1 MKKIPKF
8 KHLTELDRAKIEA
21 LSKEGY
27 GICNI
32 AGIIGVNKSTIS
44 REISNRGT
52 PSGYHAWI
60 AELNYK
66 KKRSVCHPKNKI
78 EDTKIGTYIIGKIKE
93 GWSPEQISGRI
104 KKEIDDGERPPSD
117 SIVAETIYQFV
128 YDSEYG
134 QREKFYQYLRRGKK
148 RRTKKFGR
156 KSQKEIIKNR
166 VFIDERPAEVN
177 LRNTVGHWESDSIIY
192 PHKEALNSLLE
203 RKSRYAIVTK
213 LKRKTAELTR
223 AAITD
228 RLKDQIC
235 LTLTVD
241 NGTENKEHK
250 EIAHDLAAQV
260 YFCHA
265 FHSWEKG
272 SNENFNGLIRRYLPR
287 GESIQEVT
295 QEEIDDI
302 AWELNNRPRKILGF
316 KTPAEVLKSE
326 YQKLVIVAFG
336 SGM

>member
-1 MKKIPKF
+1 MKKKRKF

-27 GICNI
+27 RVSNI
-32 AGIIGVNKSTIS
+32 AGIIGVNRSTIS
-44 REISNRGT
+44 KEIGNRGT
-52 PSGYHAWI
+52 PSGYHARI
-60 AELNYK
+60 AELNYR
-66 KKRSVCHPKNKI
+66 KKRSTCHPRNKI
-78 EDTKIGTYIIGKIKE
+78 EETKIGTYVIGKIKQ

-104 KKEIDDGERPPSD
+104 KKEIDGGKRPESD

-128 YDSEYG
+128 YNSEYG
-134 QREKFYQYLRRGKK
+134 KREKFYQYLRRGKK

-156 KSQKEIIKNR
+156 RSQKEIIKNR
-166 VFIDERPAEVN
+166 VFIDERPEEVN
-177 LRNTVGHWESDSIIY
+177 LRSTVGHWEGDSIIY

-213 LKRKTAELTR
+213 LKRKTAELTKT
-223 AAITD
+223 AVTNK
-228 RLKDQIC
+228 LKDHLC

-241 NGTENKEHK
+241 NGTENKDHE
-250 EIAHDLAAQV
+250 EISRNLKAKV

-287 GESIQEVT
+287 GKSIQDVT
-295 QEEIDDI
+295 QEDIDDI
-302 AWELNNRPRKILGF
+302 VCELNNRPRKILGF
-316 KTPAEVLKSE
+316 STPAEVLKSE
-326 YQKLVIVAFG
+326 YQKLAIVAFG